1 MASPPLFSRVT
12 AKPLLWGWRGVLFT
26 KVFEERVREQGSPL
40 IFAGGVLGRND
51 EGRVEQWWVLMSPT
65 PTPSQFPRLKPKPLG
80 IYPTK
85 SPE

>member
-1 MASPPLFSRVT
+1 MASPPLFSRVSV
-12 AKPLLWGWRGVLFT
+12 KPLHGKKKGVLFT
-26 KVFEERVREQGSPL
+26 KVFEERVREQGSPF

-65 PTPSQFPRLKPKPLG
+65 PTPSQFPRLKLKLLG